1 MYKIIEKNKQGKSL
15 YTVVYSYGQ
24 LSLPMCQSRDFQHC
38 VDYID
43 KQPKENKV
51 YNKDKSKKALNNCLS
66 QMYNNRNNGK

>member
-24 LSLPMCQSRDFQHC
+24 LSLPMCQSRDYQHC

-43 KQPKENKV
+43 KQPKETKV
-51 YNKDKSKKALNNCLS
+51 YNEDNSKKALQNCLS

>member
-1 MYKIIEKNKQGKSL
+1 
-15 YTVVYSYGQ
+15 
-24 LSLPMCQSRDFQHC
+24 MCQSRNYQDC

-43 KQPKENKV
+43 KQPKETKV